1 MNGRLQALRDLLS
14 EPQQNFA
21 AVGTAVSIVVILV
34 ILIVLALIVAALPG
48 RDEEEHAGTSVPA
61 EPRTEKP
68 RVPRWLAIGTIA
80 IVASA
85 GVVASFVLWYHSTS
99 TNQYC
104 TSTCHAMAEP
114 TRTWAVSAHQ
124 NVDCIR
130 CHEGRKW
137 ESWPTGLAGRS
148 RSLFL
153 EVTGRRG
160 GSRPVDEETCLD
172 CHKGLLETPLM
183 ARNSEIFTHGEL
195 IREGRTCLSCHGA
208 QGHELAR

>member
-34 ILIVLALIVAALPG
+34 ILVVLALIVAALPG
-48 RDEEEHAGTSVPA
+48 RDEEGEESRPVLRDSVSGM
-61 EPRTEKP
+61 R
-68 RVPRWLAIGTIA
+68 RVPRWLAMATIA
-80 IVASA
+80 VVASM

-99 TNQYC
+99 SNQYC
-104 TSTCHAMAEP
+104 TSTCHSMAEP

-137 ESWPTGLAGRS
+137 ESWPVGLAGRT
-148 RSLFL
+148 RSLLL

-172 CHKGLLETPLM
+172 CHRGLLETPLM
-183 ARNSEIFTHGEL
+183 ARNSEVFTHGEL

-208 QGHELAR
+208 QGHEPPR

>member
-1 MNGRLQALRDLLS
+1 MDGRLQALRDLLS

-48 RDEEEHAGTSVPA
+48 RDEDAHESPTSP
-61 EPRTEKP
+61 TESGPEK
-68 RVPRWLAIGTIA
+68 RRMPRWLSVATIA
-80 IVASA
+80 LVASV

-99 TNQYC
+99 SNQYC
-104 TSTCHAMAEP
+104 TSTCHSMAEP

-137 ESWPTGLAGRS
+137 ESWPIGLAGRTQ
-148 RSLFL
+148 SLLL

-160 GSRPVDEETCLD
+160 GSRPVDEENCLD
-172 CHKGLLETPLM
+172 CHRGLLETPLM

-195 IREGRTCLSCHGA
+195 MREGRTCLSCHGA